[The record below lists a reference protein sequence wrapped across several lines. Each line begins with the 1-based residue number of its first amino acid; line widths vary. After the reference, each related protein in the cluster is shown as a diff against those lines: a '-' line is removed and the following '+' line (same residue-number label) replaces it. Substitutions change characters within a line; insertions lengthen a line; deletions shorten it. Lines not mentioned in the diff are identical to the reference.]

1 VPDGIVFNVFHGNSG
16 LPRYITLMPNDKNTA
31 AKRIGRYAKVTTTVG
46 GLAAKVA
53 GERFLGL
60 KIDRADHADA
70 LKAALGN
77 LRGPLVKIA
86 QLLSSIPEALPPE
99 YARELQQLQSNA
111 PPMGWPFVK
120 RRMAAELGPEW
131 QDKFRDFPRD
141 ATAAASLG
149 QVHRAVTSDGAT
161 VACKLQYPDM
171 ESAVDA
177 DLNQLK
183 LVLGLFEA
191 YDKAIQTSAIRTEIA
206 ERLKEELDYAR
217 EAQNTKLYAE
227 ILKNE
232 KAVQVP
238 QVIDKLCGPRLLTT
252 TWLDGKPIM
261 SFKDA
266 PQEVR
271 DELAMNLF
279 RAWYIPLYRFGI
291 IHGDPHFG
299 NYTVREDH
307 TINLLD
313 FGCIRVFPPRFIK
326 GIIDLYHA
334 LMNDDRA
341 LAVSAYEAW
350 GFKNLSNE
358 LIDTLNVWAGFLYAA
373 VMDDK
378 KRPIN
383 YQQGG
388 EAKGKVY
395 GRDTAAR
402 VHAELRKHG
411 GVSVPREFVFMDRA
425 ALGLGSVFIHLQS
438 KVNWHRLFN
447 ELIAGFDLA
456 TLEKNQ
462 KAVLKKAGLA

>member
-1 VPDGIVFNVFHGNSG
+1 
-16 LPRYITLMPNDKNTA
+16 MPNDKNTA
-31 AKRIGRYAKVTTTVG
+31 SKRIGRYAKVTTTVG

-53 GERFLGL
+53 GEKFFGL
-60 KIDRADHADA
+60 KIDRTDHADA
-70 LKAALGN
+70 LKGALGN

-86 QLLSSIPEALPPE
+86 QLLATIPEALPPE

-111 PPMGWPFVK
+111 PAMGWPFVK
-120 RRMAAELGPEW
+120 RRMAAELGPDW
-131 QDKFRDFPRD
+131 QDKFTDFPRE

-149 QVHRAVTSDGAT
+149 QVHRAVTLDGT
-161 VACKLQYPDM
+161 IVACKLQYPDM
-171 ESAVDA
+171 ESAVQA

-191 YDKAIQTSAIRTEIA
+191 YDKSVQTSAIRTEIA

-217 EAQNTKLYAE
+217 EAKNTRLYADMLRGE
-227 ILKNE
+227 E
-232 KAVQVP
+232 AVHVP
-238 QVIDKLCGPRLLTT
+238 QVVDSLCGARLLTT
-252 TWLDGKPIM
+252 TWLDGKQIL

-266 PQEVR
+266 PQQVR
-271 DELAMNLF
+271 DQLAMNLF
-279 RAWYIPLYRFGI
+279 RAWYVPLYRYGI

-299 NYTVREDH
+299 NYTVRDDH
-307 TINLLD
+307 GINLLD
-313 FGCIRVFPPRFIK
+313 FGCIRVFLPRFIK

-378 KRPIN
+378 KRVI
-383 YQQGG
+383 G
-388 EAKGKVY
+388 ESKGKVY
-395 GRDTAAR
+395 GRDTAAK

-447 ELIAGFDLA
+447 ELIADFDLA

-462 KAVLKKAGLA
+462 KAVLKKAGL